1 VLADFAVPAG
11 LAPRATSPDRRGFVA
26 GRWSAAELAAVVG
39 RLAGRGSPALAA
51 VPVARRLAVWNE
63 AIDALLDPASDERRR
78 ALPPLLAT
86 SRLSPEGLC
95 EALLAMLGGAGENAS
110 RTLAGRLPEPSPRA
124 PAAVVLAGNVPALAV
139 QSLLPALLLGRPLLL
154 KSASDEPLFAPV
166 LVAALA
172 AREPALGEAFAALA
186 WRGGDPELEAAAF
199 GGVERVLAY
208 GGGPAIGSLRER
220 LGGRLVA
227 HGPRASVALVGRD
240 ADLADAARGLARDV
254 ALFDQRGCLSVQAV
268 YTDAEPREVAE
279 LLAWALALEH
289 ARLPPGPLDPGRA
302 AEVQQL
308 RGVARMAGELAGDL
322 ALAQGTVVVR
332 RDAEFQP
339 VPGLRTV
346 RVHPVAELA
355 AALAA
360 LAPWRGRLQGAAL
373 AGESALALGDR
384 LRAELGL
391 ARVAPAGELQS
402 VEAGWASGGIDPLA
416 ALA

>member
-1 VLADFAVPAG
+1 MLADFAAPAG
-11 LAPRATSPDRRGFVA
+11 LAPRASSPDRRGYVA
-26 GRWSAAELAAVVG
+26 GRWSASELAAIVA
-39 RLAGRGSPALAA
+39 RLAERGSAALAT
-51 VPVARRLAVWNE
+51 VPLARRLAVWSE
-63 AIDALLDPASDERRR
+63 AMEAFLDPESDERRR
-78 ALPPLLAT
+78 ALVALVAT

-95 EALLAMLGGAGENAS
+95 EALLVMLGGAGESAA
-110 RTLAGRLPEPSPRA
+110 RALAARLPEPSLRS

-154 KSASDEPLFAPV
+154 KSASDEPLFAPA

-172 AREPALGEAFAALA
+172 AREPSLGEAFAALA
-186 WRGGDPELEAAAF
+186 WRGGDAELEAAAF

-208 GGGPAIGSLRER
+208 GGGAAIGSLRER
-220 LGGRLVA
+220 IGERLVA

-268 YTDAEPREVAE
+268 YTDAAPRELAE
-279 LLAWALALEH
+279 LLACALALEH
-289 ARLPPGPLDPGRA
+289 ARLPPGPLDPGLA

-308 RGVARMAGELAGDL
+308 RGVARMAGDLAGDL
-322 ALAQGTVVVR
+322 ALAQGTVVVS
-332 RDAEFQP
+332 RDAEFRP

-346 RVHPVAELA
+346 RVHVVATLDGA
-355 AALAA
+355 IAALR
-360 LAPWRGRLQGAAL
+360 PWRGRLQGAAL
-373 AGESALALGDR
+373 AGESAVALGDR
-384 LRAELGL
+384 LRDELGL
-391 ARVAPAGELQS
+391 ARVAPAGELQA